1 MLLASEQKC
10 GHLNAST
17 HACYNIRSKSFFY
30 LDLVLKL
37 APDLLNF
44 APILTGHNFL
54 DLALHETADAG
65 EILGMVGII
74 NQK

>member
-1 MLLASEQKC
+1 MLLGSKC
-10 GHLNAST
+10 GHINVST
-17 HACYNIRSKSFFY
+17 HAYYNIRSKSFFY

-44 APILTGHNFL
+44 APILTGHSFL
-54 DLALHETADAG
+54 DSALHETADAG